1 MTYFTAEEQREIQA
15 LLRLGNTQEEAEQA
29 ILDDRADKETLEMRT
44 MREKAEKA
52 GLLRVQARGED
63 AYGKKRTR
71 TIKPNLTK
79 REIIQ
84 TIAEGMEEL
93 PDSMTIINPE
103 RQIDFWL
110 DGNHYSLTLTQ
121 HRPPKNK

>member
-1 MTYFTAEEQREIQA
+1 MFSKEEERQIEA
-15 LLRLGNTQEEAEQA
+15 LMKMGNSREEAEQCV
-29 ILDDRADKETLEMRT
+29 LDDRADIETPEMLEMRK
-44 MREKAEKA
+44 KAEKA
-52 GLLRVQARGED
+52 GLLKIQARAVD
-63 AYGKKRTR
+63 AYGKKHKRER
-71 TIKPNLTK
+71 KPNLTK

-93 PDSMTIINPE
+93 PDSMTVINPE